1 MLHHLTAG
9 VARHLPPAASPVS
22 WASVGPLPTKRGP
35 THFRPKSDRFLT
47 PGRASLVTLSILF
60 RTMDDASVTLSPT
73 SFSSGA
79 VPDENGGAPHPC
91 SGLAAC
97 EPAPTRLPAK

>member
-1 MLHHLTAG
+1 MLHIL
-9 VARHLPPAASPVS
+9 LPGLRGTFPRRPPPCHEPALA
-22 WASVGPLPTKRGP
+22 PLPTKRGP

-60 RTMDDASVTLSPT
+60 RTMDDASVTLSPAP
-73 SFSSGA
+73 FSSGA
-79 VPDENGGAPHPC
+79 VPDEIGGAPHPC

-97 EPAPTRLPAK
+97 EPASTRLPAK